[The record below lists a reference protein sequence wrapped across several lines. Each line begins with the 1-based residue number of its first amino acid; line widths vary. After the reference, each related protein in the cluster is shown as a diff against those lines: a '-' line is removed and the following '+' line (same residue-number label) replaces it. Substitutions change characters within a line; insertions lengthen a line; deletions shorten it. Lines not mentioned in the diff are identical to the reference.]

1 MGNSEDSKRTD
12 LSDIHAVQLEM
23 MKTLAAVF
31 EKNGLR
37 YALYCGTLLG
47 AIRHRGFIPWDDDV
61 DLVMPLED
69 YRRFLRL
76 AAKELPRGYVVLTP
90 ENSDTH
96 IIPWAKVF
104 LDGTTMMSK
113 SQAAYDTHW
122 GVYIDIYPMI
132 GECPVRVLRKMQT
145 IAIRF
150 VKLLLSPGVG
160 FVFSLV
166 VLHTPLYM
174 QTTYIFC
181 HFTGEFG
188 RYRKKYRLKQKNM
201 PAETKKCVG

>member
-76 AAKELPRGYVVLTP
+76 AAEELPRGYVVLTP

-113 SQAAYDTHW
+113 SQVAYDTHW
-122 GVYIDIYPMI
+122 GVFIDIYPMI
-132 GECPVRVLRKMQT
+132 GECPV
-145 IAIRF
+145 
-150 VKLLLSPGVG
+150 
-160 FVFSLV
+160 
-166 VLHTPLYM
+166 
-174 QTTYIFC
+174 
-181 HFTGEFG
+181 
-188 RYRKKYRLKQKNM
+188 
-201 PAETKKCVG
+201 

>member
-90 ENSDTH
+90 ENILPYLLQRRADFKKLRAEYLMNGYVQLKGMDDPSY
-96 IIPWAKVF
+96 IP
-104 LDGTTMMSK
+104 LEDYG
-113 SQAAYDTHW
+113 Y
-122 GVYIDIYPMI
+122 
-132 GECPVRVLRKMQT
+132 
-145 IAIRF
+145 
-150 VKLLLSPGVG
+150 
-160 FVFSLV
+160 
-166 VLHTPLYM
+166 
-174 QTTYIFC
+174 
-181 HFTGEFG
+181 
-188 RYRKKYRLKQKNM
+188 
-201 PAETKKCVG
+201 

>member
-76 AAKELPRGYVVLTP
+76 AVRTEKENERLINALEEILYTKF
-90 ENSDTH
+90 H
-96 IIPWAKVF
+96 
-104 LDGTTMMSK
+104 
-113 SQAAYDTHW
+113 
-122 GVYIDIYPMI
+122 
-132 GECPVRVLRKMQT
+132 LRF
-145 IAIRF
+145 A
-150 VKLLLSPGVG
+150 
-160 FVFSLV
+160 
-166 VLHTPLYM
+166 
-174 QTTYIFC
+174 
-181 HFTGEFG
+181 
-188 RYRKKYRLKQKNM
+188 
-201 PAETKKCVG
+201 PAR